1 MVEISDDE
9 MAYML
14 VELYVKEIAERGEKK
29 QMGLETIINAYF
41 YTLQRIQRKK
51 KEMGAVEKS
60 VTEEEK
66 MMSREKGK
74 ADMSKWGKEGGGL
87 A

>member
-29 QMGLETIINAYF
+29 QMGLDTIINAYF

-51 KEMGAVEKS
+51 KEMGAVAES
-60 VTEEEK
+60 VTDEEK
-66 MMSREKGK
+66 MLSRESGK
-74 ADMSKWGKEGGGL
+74 QEMTKWGKGGEL

>member
-1 MVEISDDE
+1 MVEISDEE

-29 QMGLETIINAYF
+29 QMGLDTIINAYF

-51 KEMGAVEKS
+51 KEMGIVESS
-60 VTEEEK
+60 VGEEEK
-66 MMSREKGK
+66 TLSRESGE
-74 ADMSKWGKEGGGL
+74 AEMARWSKQGEEL
-87 A
+87 V